1 MVSITLP
8 VVCPA
13 SLFAAEHKLGM
24 SAAAPGKTSVL
35 VHYLRY
41 LGGNLMIIAAGF
53 VSFPVMTRL
62 LDNHQFGLLGYYEA
76 WLMVIAGL
84 LKLGAQHAILRFYPH
99 QGGAIALRRFRSD
112 HLLLPLALSLS
123 LWLVCVAIVVMTHH
137 RFPADEQPILWVLV
151 VTLPLLIWT
160 SFVEAI
166 MYALERSDI
175 SLWLKTV
182 WRWSELVLVLLTIAI
197 IERSALGVFS
207 ARLVVLLV
215 VAAWLTLWFKRWCR
229 GRISRPSRAPVMAGM
244 AFGVP
249 MMLTELVSVLFG
261 FADRILLR
269 ALTGS
274 LTEVGIYTIGYGLAM
289 AVAAVMG
296 RTLNEAFLPTALRLY
311 KAEGAAAVVELKRQ
325 MLDIWVMVVGLA
337 TAMLLCVG
345 QEFLILLAGQDKSAS
360 APVFVAIS
368 IAMVWA
374 SLITIAQY
382 GLLLQRRA
390 TRVLLI
396 MLAATALN
404 LILNV
409 PLIKAFGVSG
419 AVAATLLS
427 YAFLAVIQLWQC
439 PAELRYLP
447 SPGRLVGA
455 VLFGPAMLGFLQLVG
470 FFGAD
475 APVARLLIGSI
486 TVLLPALAL
495 VLLDRPL
502 RWRFR
507 QMLALRRRPQDQAS
521 R

>member
-1 MVSITLP
+1 M
-8 VVCPA
+8 
-13 SLFAAEHKLGM
+13 
-24 SAAAPGKTSVL
+24 L

-62 LDNHQFGLLGYYEA
+62 LDNHQFGILGYYEA

-99 QGGAIALRRFRSD
+99 QGGAIALRRFRTD
-112 HLLLPLALSLS
+112 YLLLPFALSLL
-123 LWLVCVAIVVMTHH
+123 LWLVCAAIIVLTFK
-137 RFPADEQPILWVLV
+137 RFPADEQPILWILIA
-151 VTLPLLIWT
+151 TLPLLIWS

-182 WRWSELVLVLLTIAI
+182 WRWSELALVLLTIAM

-207 ARLVVLLV
+207 ARLVVLFLV
-215 VAAWLTLWFKRWCR
+215 ATWLTLWFLRWCR
-229 GRISRPSRAPVMAGM
+229 GRIARPSRAPILAGM

-249 MMLTELVSVLFG
+249 MMFTELVSVLFG

-274 LTEVGIYTIGYGLAM
+274 FTEVGIYTIGYGLAM

-296 RTLNEAFLPTALRLY
+296 RTLSEAFLPTALRLY
-311 KAEGAAAVVELKRQ
+311 KASGAPAVVELKRD
-325 MLDIWVMVVGLA
+325 MLDIWVLVVGLA
-337 TAMLLCVG
+337 SALLLCVG
-345 QEFLILLAGQDKSAS
+345 QDFLVLLAGQGKAAS

-368 IAMVWA
+368 IAMVWS
-374 SLITIAQY
+374 SLFIIAQY

-390 TRVLLI
+390 VRVLFI
-396 MLAATALN
+396 TLAATVFN
-404 LILNV
+404 LVLNV
-409 PLIKAFGVSG
+409 PLILAWGVNG

-427 YAFLAVIQLWQC
+427 YVFLAVVQLWQC

-447 SPGRLVGA
+447 PLGRMAGA
-455 VLFGPAMLGFLQLVG
+455 ALFAPLMLGLLVQVDY
-470 FFGAD
+470 FGAD
-475 APVARLLIGSI
+475 SPLLRLLVGSV
-486 TVLLPALAL
+486 TVMLPALAL
-495 VLLDRPL
+495 AARDKKLQAGIQRI
-502 RWRFR
+502 
-507 QMLALRRRPQDQAS
+507 LAARAKP
-521 R
+521 